1 MDTMVLISAY
11 LLLNIVLATII
22 AGNWF
27 AGNRQEQACNKIRDV
42 FVMKVV
48 AFNGSPRKNG
58 NTAQSLEFVLAELRK
73 EGIETELVQLGGRKV
88 FGCLACGKCWEMQ
101 NNRCI
106 RQDDE
111 INGFIQKM
119 QEADGILIGSPTYFS
134 NVSTEVKALIDR
146 CGFVAKA
153 NGGDMLRGKV
163 GAAVVAVR
171 RAGATFT
178 YSAINFFFGIA
189 EMTIVGSSYW
199 NMTLA
204 LEEGDVQK
212 DEEGIQ
218 TFQTLGKNMAKLLK
232 QANQ

>member
-1 MDTMVLISAY
+1 MRGRVIDL
-11 LLLNIVLATII
+11 
-22 AGNWF
+22 
-27 AGNRQEQACNKIRDV
+27 
-42 FVMKVV
+42 KVI
-48 AFNGSPRKNG
+48 AFNGSPRING
-58 NTAQSLEFVLAELRK
+58 NTAQSLQLVLAELEK
-73 EGIETELVQLGGRKV
+73 EGIETEFIQLGGRKV
-88 FGCLACGKCWEMQ
+88 FGCLACGKCYEKKD
-101 NNRCI
+101 NRCI

-111 INGFIQKM
+111 MNTFIQKM
-119 QEADGILIGSPTYFS
+119 MEADGIIIGSPTYFS
-134 NVSTEVKALIDR
+134 NVSSEVKALIDR

-189 EMTIVGSSYW
+189 EMIMPSSSYW

-204 LEEGDVQK
+204 LNPGDVQK

-232 QANQ
+232 QVRG